1 MLQRQRARLA
11 YYLVLPAMVLVV
23 LLNLVPLLQ
32 GVLISMQNQNLIR
45 PNPTGM
51 GRFPALRAG
60 ADR

>member
-32 GVLISMQNQNLIR
+32 GVLISAAEIR
-45 PNPTGM
+45 T
-51 GRFPALRAG
+51 
-60 ADR
+60 